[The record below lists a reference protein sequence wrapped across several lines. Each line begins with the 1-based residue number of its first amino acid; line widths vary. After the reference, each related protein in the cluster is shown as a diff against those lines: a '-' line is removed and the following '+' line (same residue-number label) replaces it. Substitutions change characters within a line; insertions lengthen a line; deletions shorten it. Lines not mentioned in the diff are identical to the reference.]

1 MRLNAVCRRGKMAQD
16 TESRVMRDVWFGVMG
31 MTSHGPMPDSNS
43 GPWRVGI
50 GDRQLYHPIT
60 SFDRHVDVNH
70 ALKKAPSAILTRRVI
85 TSPIKDPSLLMLTRS
100 LASMLPCT
108 APRTTTSRAQISAD
122 TYPLRPTVTRQPGK
136 FIVPMT
142 LPSMYTDSEPITSPL
157 TSKLLSIVTTLVAT
171 GDSEGGPASFCSQMV
186 DKVVFIV
193 VYPVV

>member
-1 MRLNAVCRRGKMAQD
+1 
-16 TESRVMRDVWFGVMG
+16 
-31 MTSHGPMPDSNS
+31 
-43 GPWRVGI
+43 
-50 GDRQLYHPIT
+50 
-60 SFDRHVDVNH
+60 
-70 ALKKAPSAILTRRVI
+70 
-85 TSPIKDPSLLMLTRS
+85 
-100 LASMLPCT
+100 
-108 APRTTTSRAQISAD
+108 
-122 TYPLRPTVTRQPGK
+122 VTRQPGK